1 MKVPLGFVV
10 AAIGAAIAAPTETA
24 VSYSGYEVLRIK
36 TNGDAAGIK
45 SKLASLTYEQW
56 HLDEAALDI
65 SLPADQ
71 VATFQSLGLDYQVMH
86 QDLGAA
92 IEAESSVETSFD
104 NIKLTNARVNTT
116 WFSAYHPWAAHEQY
130 LRELQATFPNQSE
143 IVSTGTSYEGRD
155 LFGIHIWGAGGP
167 GKPAVLWHGTV
178 HAREWIS
185 AKVSNA
191 RGSGLSTTNVARL
204 SSI

>member
-1 MKVPLGFVV
+1 MKVSLGFIA
-10 AAIGAAIAAPTETA
+10 AAIGAAIAAPAETA
-24 VSYSGYEVLRIK
+24 VSYSGYEVLRIN
-36 TNGDAAGIK
+36 TNGDVAGIK
-45 SKLASLTYEQW
+45 SKLASITYEQW

-71 VATFQSLGLDYQVMH
+71 VATFESLGLDYNVMH
-86 QDLGAA
+86 KDLGAA
-92 IEAESSVETSFD
+92 IEAESGVKTSFD
-104 NIKLTNARVNTT
+104 NIKPANARVNTT

-130 LRELQATFPNQSE
+130 LRQLQATFPNQSE

-185 AKVSNA
+185 AKVSNSH
-191 RGSGLSTTNVARL
+191 GSAFPSTNVT
-204 SSI
+204 